1 MDIIYS
7 PAMAAELLT
16 MIREGEKARQAAE
29 LLGIDISGALL
40 TPGPSNMANGHHRS
54 APASA
59 NGAKG
64 AAVRTANGNTATK
77 QVGSHADK
85 GAITQAQRQY
95 GMDTGKLTSKRG
107 RIPTEVAA
115 AWMNSIATEPAL
127 LNSYLERFGAA
138 TRYPVQDAPETTVTV
153 TPEPARAGH
162 IADGPGSAADQK
174 PPVTPVPGTEAPQGQ
189 ASTTPA
195 PPVVTP
201 FKPPAAPKAPSTSK
215 PKATGSRRAATG
227 SPTTAARRNR
237 KPVSVG

>member
-85 GAITQAQRQY
+85 GAITQAQRQF
-95 GMDTGKLTSKRG
+95 GMDTGKLKSKRG

-138 TRYPVQDAPETTVTV
+138 TRYPVQDAPETTVTAPDTS
-153 TPEPARAGH
+153 TPDVPQTDA
-162 IADGPGSAADQK
+162 K